1 MTYEE
6 PLYGISGRVN
16 RYTSVLSCRQK
27 LIVRKTGAVHRLL
40 TGVFVSQVRSR
51 LTDYSFTLR
60 TVLSVI

>member
-16 RYTSVLSCRQK
+16 RYTSVLSSRQK
-27 LIVRKTGAVHRLL
+27 LIVRKTGVVQRLL

-51 LTDYSFTLR
+51 LT
-60 TVLSVI
+60 VLHFVPR